1 MAKPTR
7 KLGVQPRAAR
17 EERREVF
24 SSMSASRRPSAA
36 SSMQAACTM
45 RSTAGSRP
53 IAGPDHVVFARAI
66 AEDRIVVT
74 ENAEDA
80 GASIRAAAPRR
91 VE

>member
-1 MAKPTR
+1 
-7 KLGVQPRAAR
+7 
-17 EERREVF
+17 
-24 SSMSASRRPSAA
+24 
-36 SSMQAACTM
+36 M